1 MDSFTWWMILV
12 VGCGLLELSSP
23 GMFFFLSFSIGAG
36 AAAVFSLFAHNP
48 VNEFIFFLVA
58 SVGAFF
64 FLKWY
69 VKSIS
74 KDTMYTT
81 NVYALRGRKA
91 LVIESIVPLEKGW
104 VSVDGQVWSA
114 LSTHEETIEKGS
126 VVVVVNSA
134 GSHLVVKKID
144 STT

>member
-1 MDSFTWWMILV
+1 MDSFTWWMILLI
-12 VGCGLLELSSP
+12 GCGLFELSSP
-23 GMFFFLSFSIGAG
+23 GMFFFLSFSIGA
-36 AAAVFSLFAHNP
+36 AAAAIFSLFAHNP
-48 VNEFIFFLVA
+48 VSEFILFLVVSA
-58 SVGAFF
+58 GAFF
-64 FLKWY
+64 LLKRY

-91 LVIESIVPLEKGW
+91 LVIEAIVPLEKGW
-104 VSVDGQVWSA
+104 ISVDGQIWAA
-114 LSTHEETIEKGS
+114 LSVHEEVIEKGS

-144 STT
+144 TTP